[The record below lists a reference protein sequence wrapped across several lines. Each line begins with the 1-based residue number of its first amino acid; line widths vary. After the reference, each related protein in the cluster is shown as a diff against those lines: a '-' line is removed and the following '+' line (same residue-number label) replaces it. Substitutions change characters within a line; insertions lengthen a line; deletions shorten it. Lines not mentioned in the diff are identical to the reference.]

1 MPIAPAFTLVETAA
15 DPSCAPTTLEL
26 ISSSFREREPI
37 RRVDARLV
45 ASSQSMFPPEM
56 TAVPS
61 EITAFTLGTL
71 TNFHHNRYRCSFLR
85 CRLPGLRL
93 QISVFLRRSFSAE
106 RRSRLLCGGVLLMHG
121 FCALHIFTGQNDGA
135 VLLELFDSFPFRTY
149 SPVEL
154 S

>member
-1 MPIAPAFTLVETAA
+1 MEQGGAGRWSDAELHGALARVFGYTAFRPHQIEIVKGILGGHDSLSIMPTGGGKSLCFQL
-15 DPSCAPTTLEL
+15 PSHLMDGVCVVEL

-71 TNFHHNRYRCSFLR
+71 TNFS
-85 CRLPGLRL
+85 
-93 QISVFLRRSFSAE
+93 S
-106 RRSRLLCGGVLLMHG
+106 
-121 FCALHIFTGQNDGA
+121 
-135 VLLELFDSFPFRTY
+135 
-149 SPVEL
+149 
-154 S
+154 

>member
-1 MPIAPAFTLVETAA
+1 MIRIMPIAPAFTLVETAA

-71 TNFHHNRYRCSFLR
+71 TNFS
-85 CRLPGLRL
+85 
-93 QISVFLRRSFSAE
+93 S
-106 RRSRLLCGGVLLMHG
+106 
-121 FCALHIFTGQNDGA
+121 
-135 VLLELFDSFPFRTY
+135 
-149 SPVEL
+149 
-154 S
+154 